1 MFYVFCKLALSAK
14 ALNASSAFEPVRP
27 QISQQIT
34 SFSENLFFPLCLFL
48 CLSLTLSL
56 SSGLTITT
64 GRFSF
69 WSLSLMQQCVCFC
82 APSDTS
88 QGVISVVCISEWVLG
103 GEIEDGWQT
112 TGKWAVCSKKST
124 SPILAQPWGNPE
136 LFKVCV
142 VAARVWG
149 GKQVE
154 EWGLL
159 EIMAVH

>member
-34 SFSENLFFPLCLFL
+34 SFSENLFFPCASFSVYHWLLVFHQD
-48 CLSLTLSL
+48 SL
-56 SSGLTITT
+56 SPQGDFFLVFELDATV
-64 GRFSF
+64 
-69 WSLSLMQQCVCFC
+69 CVFC